1 MFYNCPFYYFN
12 VSYSKSQSK
21 AGAFTQTLQHCD
33 TVAMGPRIL
42 SACRRAAEIKMY
54 RAAARIVCLGF
65 SIKWGVFYEG
75 FLAGLF
81 SRRPAKPHAARAGFS
96 FKLHW
101 AVYCKQF
108 KNAFLSPRNAFYTF
122 YCRAAN
128 AAALRHAGFFVFCR
142 CVAQPAAFC
151 KTGATTF

>member
-1 MFYNCPFYYFN
+1 MC
-12 VSYSKSQSK
+12 
-21 AGAFTQTLQHCD
+21 
-33 TVAMGPRIL
+33 RIL
-42 SACRRAAEIKMY
+42 KVKAKLGLLRKHYSVVTPGQWGSGVPYSVCLPPCRRNKNVPRCGAYYLPWLFYKTG
-54 RAAARIVCLGF
+54 R
-65 SIKWGVFYEG
+65 FYEG